1 MAKVNDTGNDDI
13 FTSSDSVRSA
23 APLKHVQYATFD
35 EPLSL
40 ELGGRLEGLRIAYET
55 YGELNDAKD
64 NAILICHALS
74 GDSHVAAHDADD
86 DPGWWDI
93 AVGPGKSID
102 TNKYFVI
109 CPNILG
115 GCRGTTGPNCLNPS
129 TGRPYGPDFPRITIG
144 DMVEAQRRL
153 IDYLGI
159 ERLHSVIGGSM
170 GGMLTLEWAIR
181 YPDRVRSA
189 VAIATSPRLTSQGLA
204 FDIIG
209 RNAITTSPDF
219 NNGWYYDEERGEVD
233 GVFLPATPVRGLAI
247 ARMIGHITY
256 LSRESMRK
264 KFGTDRYQPRDVDS
278 EFEKDTS
285 VASYLAHQGDK
296 FVERFDA
303 NSYIV
308 ITRAMDSFDIGEGE
322 DLIKSLEP
330 AQCRFL
336 VISFTSDWLFPAD
349 QSRSIVNAL
358 VATNKSVS
366 YCNVSSPC
374 GHDAFLLPDQIDIYG
389 GLIEGFLAHNNDE
402 ITEADLEPES
412 DAQGKLDDPDTSI
425 FHGKRID
432 YNFLEDLMVSQSPSP
447 SPSVLDL
454 GCGDGRMLLR
464 LKRRGWRRLLGVEID
479 QNRVLMCIKR
489 GIDCI
494 HADLNE
500 GLYWLGDDQFDF
512 VLLSRTLQA
521 IYDVNRVID
530 EMLRVGKRCIV
541 SFPNFAYK
549 PLREMLAKQG
559 RAPAS
564 AGLLRY
570 KWYNTPNIRFLSIA
584 DFEDYCREKGAV
596 IHRLVALNTETHSEV
611 KEDPNLN
618 ADLAIFVISK

>member
-1 MAKVNDTGNDDI
+1 MARVNNTGNDDI

-23 APLKHVQYATFD
+23 APLKHVKYVTFD
-35 EPLSL
+35 EPLPL
-40 ELGGRLEGLRIAYET
+40 ELGGRLERIRIAYET

-330 AQCRFL
+330 VQCRFL

-358 VATNKSVS
+358 VARNKSVS

-374 GHDAFLLPDQIDIYG
+374 GHDAFLLPD
-389 GLIEGFLAHNNDE
+389 
-402 ITEADLEPES
+402 
-412 DAQGKLDDPDTSI
+412 
-425 FHGKRID
+425 
-432 YNFLEDLMVSQSPSP
+432 
-447 SPSVLDL
+447 
-454 GCGDGRMLLR
+454 
-464 LKRRGWRRLLGVEID
+464 
-479 QNRVLMCIKR
+479 
-489 GIDCI
+489 
-494 HADLNE
+494 
-500 GLYWLGDDQFDF
+500 
-512 VLLSRTLQA
+512 
-521 IYDVNRVID
+521 
-530 EMLRVGKRCIV
+530 
-541 SFPNFAYK
+541 
-549 PLREMLAKQG
+549 
-559 RAPAS
+559 
-564 AGLLRY
+564 
-570 KWYNTPNIRFLSIA
+570 
-584 DFEDYCREKGAV
+584 
-596 IHRLVALNTETHSEV
+596 
-611 KEDPNLN
+611 
-618 ADLAIFVISK
+618 

>member
-1 MAKVNDTGNDDI
+1 MNNDVDNSDI
-13 FTSSDSVRSA
+13 FYSSDSVRSA
-23 APLKHVQYATFD
+23 RPLKHVQYAIFD
-35 EPLSL
+35 GPVPLES
-40 ELGGRLEGLRIAYET
+40 GGRLEQVRVAYET
-55 YGELNDAKD
+55 YGELNQARD
-64 NAILICHALS
+64 NVILICHALS
-74 GDSHVAAHDADD
+74 GDSHVAAHDSDD

-102 TNKYFVI
+102 TDKYFVV

-115 GCRGTTGPNCLNPS
+115 GCRGTTGPNCLNPT
-129 TGRPYGPDFPRITIG
+129 TGKPYGPDFPKITIG
-144 DMVEAQRRL
+144 DMVEVQRLL

-159 ERLHSVIGGSM
+159 DRLRSVIGGSM
-170 GGMLTLEWAIR
+170 GGMLVLEWAIR
-181 YPDRVRSA
+181 YPERVGSSI
-189 VAIATSPRLTSQGLA
+189 AIATCPRLTSQGLA
-204 FDIIG
+204 FDVIG
-209 RNAITTSPDF
+209 RNAITSSPDF
-219 NNGWYYDEERGEVD
+219 NGGWYYDQERGPVD
-233 GVFLPATPVRGLAI
+233 GMFLPATPVRGLAI

-256 LSRESMRK
+256 LSREAMRE
-264 KFGTDRYQPRDVDS
+264 KFGADRYQPRQVDS

-308 ITRAMDSFDIGEGE
+308 ITRAMDGFDIGDGE
-322 DLIKSLEP
+322 DLVASLAP
-330 AQCRFL
+330 ARCRFL
-336 VISFTSDWLFPAD
+336 LVSFTSDWLFPAD

-358 VATNKSVS
+358 LASNKSVS
-366 YCNVSSPC
+366 YCNVTSPC
-374 GHDAFLLPDQIDIYG
+374 GHDAFLLPDQLEIYG
-389 GLIEGFLAHNNDE
+389 GLISGFLSHTDE
-402 ITEADLEPES
+402 HGETDLEPES

-432 YNFLEDLMVSQSPSP
+432 YDFLESLIVSQSSGPSA
-447 SPSVLDL
+447 SVLDL

-479 QNRVLMCIKR
+479 QNRVLACVKR

-500 GLYWLGDDQFDF
+500 GLHWLGDKQFDF

-521 IYDVNRVID
+521 VYDVNRVIG
-530 EMLRVGKRCIV
+530 EMLRVGRRCIV

-549 PLREMLAKQG
+549 PLRKILAEQG
-559 RAPAS
+559 RAPVS

-570 KWYNTPNIRFLSIA
+570 KWYDTPNIRFLSIA
-584 DFEDYCREKGAV
+584 DFEDYCKDRGAKV
-596 IHRLVALNTETHSEV
+596 HRLIALNTETHSEV
-611 KEDPNLN
+611 KDDPNLN